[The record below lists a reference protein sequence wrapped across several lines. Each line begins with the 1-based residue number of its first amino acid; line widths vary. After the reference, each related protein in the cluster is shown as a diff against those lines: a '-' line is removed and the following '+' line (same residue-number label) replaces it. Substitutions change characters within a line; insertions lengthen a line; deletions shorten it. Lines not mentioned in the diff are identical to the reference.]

1 MKINVDKITGVI
13 GILDRTLEAMVLEEE
28 KHRELLEGTD
38 PMYKQSSRN
47 LIHYNAFRRFDL
59 RSTQKRLKNIGLTR
73 FANAEGHIKASV
85 VNTRHILLKLLEE
98 EEILPIKTGLSI
110 KRGKRLLNSHTK
122 LLLGNRSKGRRVRIM
137 VTQPTEAAFDK
148 QMVYN
153 MVQNGMNCA
162 RVNCAH
168 DSPEVWEGI
177 INNVREAAE
186 ELGQE
191 VQIAMDLAGPK
202 IRTSRIVP
210 GPKIKKFTP
219 EKDLSGRVVNPA
231 KVILV
236 PEEDKLSGAQFLPV
250 PADLLDR
257 IRLGDKFRFTDSRDK
272 KRKLIVVEVED
283 DAVIAHSYKTAY
295 IKMGTLLH
303 CANRDLEDIPVGE
316 LPAIDRSIILKE
328 GEVLRVVN
336 EDIDGRPAVLD
347 EAGNIN
353 EDAVVGC
360 QLPQVFERVK
370 AGEKVLFDDGKIEG
384 VIENTSDAFFEVR
397 ITRAREKGSRLKA
410 EKGMNFPNT
419 DLGISGLTSK
429 DREDL
434 KFVAQHADIVNFSFV
449 NSTEDVRDLYTELEQ
464 LQALN
469 ELGVILK
476 IETGRAFD
484 NLTEILLE
492 AMRVKHVGVMIA
504 RGDLAVETGW
514 DRIGRVQE
522 EILALCGAAHIPVVW
537 ATQVLENLAKTGL
550 PSRSEITDATTSL
563 KAECVMLNKGP
574 YINQAISLLHTI
586 LSDME
591 AFHEKKEA
599 MLPKM
604 QKS

>member
-1 MKINVDKITGVI
+1 MKINVDKINEVI
-13 GILDRTLEAMVLEEE
+13 ETLDRALEAMALEEDQ
-28 KHRELLEGTD
+28 HRESLEETD
-38 PMYKQSSRN
+38 PMYAQSARN
-47 LIHYNAFRRFDL
+47 LLHYNAFRRFDL

-85 VNTRHILLKLLEE
+85 VNTRYILSKLLEQE
-98 EEILPIKTGLSI
+98 GIIPHKSGLSI
-110 KRGKRLLNSHTK
+110 KKGKRLLNSHTK
-122 LLLGNRSKGRRVRIM
+122 SLLGNRSKGRRVRIM
-137 VTQPTEAAFDK
+137 VTQPTAAAYDR
-148 QMVYN
+148 QLVYN

-168 DSPEVWEGI
+168 DNAEVWKGI
-177 INNVREAAE
+177 IDNVRETAE
-186 ELGQE
+186 ELGRE

-202 IRTSRIVP
+202 IRTGRIVP
-210 GPKIKKFTP
+210 GPKIRKFSP
-219 EKDLSGRVVNPA
+219 EKDHFGRVVNPA
-231 KVILV
+231 RVVLV
-236 PEEDKLSGAQFLPV
+236 PEEDGIVEPQFLPV
-250 PADLLDR
+250 PADLLDG
-257 IRLGDKFRFTDSRDK
+257 IRMGDKLQFTDSRDK

-283 DAVIAHSYKTAY
+283 DAVITHCYKTAY
-295 IKMGTLLH
+295 ISTGTLLR
-303 CANRDLEDIPVGE
+303 CSNRKLEDIPVGE
-316 LPAIDRSIILKE
+316 LPAVERSILLKE
-328 GEVLRVVN
+328 GDVLRVVN
-336 EDIDGRPAVLD
+336 EDIEGRPALLD
-347 EAGNIN
+347 EAGNVT
-353 EDAVVGC
+353 EPAVVAC
-360 QLPQVFERVK
+360 QHSRVFKRVK

-384 VIENTSDAFFEVR
+384 VIENATDTHFEVK
-397 ITRAREKGSRLKA
+397 IIRAKERGSRLKA
-410 EKGMNFPNT
+410 EKGINFPNT
-419 DLGISGLTSK
+419 DLGISGLTPK

-449 NSTEDVRDLYTELEQ
+449 NSPEDVQDLYSELEQ

-469 ELGVILK
+469 KLNVILK

-492 AMRVKHVGVMIA
+492 AMKAKHLGVMIA

-514 DRIGRVQE
+514 DSIGRVQE

-537 ATQVLENLAKTGL
+537 ATQVLEKLAKTGL

-574 YINQAISLLHTI
+574 YIIQAISLLHTI

-604 QKS
+604 QKL